1 MKPVTIHTLASMKQK
16 GEKISALTAYD
27 ALMAMLLDK
36 AGIDFILVGDSCATV
51 VQGESSTLPM
61 TMSHT
66 LYHTKIVR
74 KGVQRALLVA
84 DMPFM
89 SYQESLSKAIRN
101 AGRLFQQAGV
111 DAVKIEGGAE
121 MAETIQKIARAG
133 MPVMGHL
140 GLTPQSVKQFGGY
153 KLQAATRASADK
165 LIKDARVV
173 QDAGAFAL
181 VLEKIPQTLARQVT
195 QALDIP
201 TIGIGAGPH
210 CDGQILVSHDI
221 LGLFQAFQP
230 RFVRRY
236 ADLASE
242 MSQAFTRYIKDVKDG
257 NFPAPEESYDSEIE

>member
-1 MKPVTIHTLASMKQK
+1 MTIHTLVSMKQR

-27 ALMAMLLDK
+27 ALMAMLLDN

-61 TMSHT
+61 TMSHS
-66 LYHTKIVR
+66 LYHSKIVR
-74 KGVQRALLVA
+74 KGVKRALLVA
-84 DMPFM
+84 DMPFL
-89 SYQESLSKAIRN
+89 SYQESPPKAIRN
-101 AGRLFQQAGV
+101 AGRLFQEAGV
-111 DAVKIEGGAE
+111 DAVKIEGGEE
-121 MAETIQKIARAG
+121 MAETIKRIVLAG

-153 KLQAATRASADK
+153 KLQATTREAADK
-165 LIKDARVV
+165 LIEDARVL
-173 QDAGAFAL
+173 QEIGAFAV

-195 QALDIP
+195 QHLDIP

-230 RFVRRY
+230 KFVRRY
-236 ADLASE
+236 ADLATE
-242 MSQAFTRYIKDVKDG
+242 MSQAFASYIKDVKAG
-257 NFPAPEESYDSEIE
+257 NFPAPDESYDSDIQ

>member
-1 MKPVTIHTLASMKQK
+1 MKQQ
-16 GEKISALTAYD
+16 GEKITALTAYD

-51 VQGESSTLPM
+51 VQGETSTLPM
-61 TMSHT
+61 TMAHI
-66 LYHTKIVR
+66 LYHSKLVR
-74 KGVQRALLVA
+74 RGVEHALLIA
-84 DMPFM
+84 DMPFL
-89 SYQESLSKAIRN
+89 SYQVSRSKAIRN

-121 MAETIQKIARAG
+121 IAETIRRIVQSG

-140 GLTPQSVKQFGGY
+140 GLTPQSVKRFGGY
-153 KLQAATRASADK
+153 KLQATTPQEADK
-165 LIKDARVV
+165 LMQDARIL

-181 VLEKIPQTLARQVT
+181 VLEMIPQTLAEKVT
-195 QALDIP
+195 QSLDIP

-230 RFVRRY
+230 KFVRRY
-236 ADLASE
+236 ADLASD
-242 MSQAFTRYIKDVKDG
+242 MKQVFQNYINDVKAG
-257 NFPAPEESYDSEIE
+257 NFPGPDESYDSGIR